1 MNIKENI
8 SHAVVTAIESVYGVT
23 IPVSDVV
30 LQDTKKEFK
39 GEFTVLTFP
48 FVKSVK
54 NAPEQI
60 AEQIGPHLLQHD
72 KNIVGY
78 NVLKGF
84 LNLEL
89 SQNALHEILGSIN
102 TDPDYWHFPPNGESV
117 MVEFASPNTNKPL
130 HLGHIRNILLGW
142 STNKILSANGY
153 HVIKTQVVNNRGIAI
168 CKSMLAWQLWGEEST
183 PESTGVK
190 GDHLVGNY
198 YVLFEQKFKEEYSV
212 WQESAEAQNLLID
225 KKPADVS
232 TDAFFKQYKNE
243 YFNKYSKLGAAAR
256 EMLIRWE
263 ESDPETIA
271 LWEKMNGWVYD
282 GFDVTYA
289 KLGVDFDKIYYES
302 DTYLLGKSIVDKG
315 LASNTFYRKDDGS
328 VWIDLENQGLDQK
341 LVLRSD
347 GTSVYITQDLGTADI
362 RFEEFGVKRMVYVV
376 ADEQNYHFQVLFAIS
391 KALNAPYADG
401 LHHLS
406 YGMVELPS
414 GRMKSREGTVVDA
427 DDLIDEVIQ
436 EARNMAEER
445 GEIGALEPAAR
456 DEILRK
462 IGMGALKYFMIKV
475 NPQKKMIFDPK
486 ESVDMQG
493 NTGPYIQNAYVR
505 IQSILRKSTVETN
518 STIDYSTHVIEEA
531 EKQILLLIL
540 QYREVLAQAAKDLDP
555 SAIAAFCYQLAK
567 AFHKFYHDCP
577 ILSAES
583 ESARLFR
590 IQLSKIVASGL
601 HEGMDL
607 LGIEMPD
614 RM

>member
-1 MNIKENI
+1 MNIKEKI
-8 SHAVVTAIESVYGVT
+8 SHSVVTAIEAIYGVSV
-23 IPVSDVV
+23 PQSEVV
-30 LQDTKKEFK
+30 IQETKKEFK
-39 GEFTVLTFP
+39 GEFTILTFP
-48 FVKSVK
+48 FVKAVK
-54 NAPEQI
+54 SAPEQI
-60 AEQIGPHLLQHD
+60 ADQIGTHLLQHD
-72 KNIVGY
+72 ENIVGY

-89 SQNALHEILGSIN
+89 SQNALHEILRSIN
-102 TDPDYWHFPPNGESV
+102 ADPDYWRFPSNGESV

-153 HVIKTQVVNNRGIAI
+153 NVIKTQVVNNRGIAI
-168 CKSMLAWQLWGEEST
+168 CKSMLAWQLWGEGST
-183 PESTGVK
+183 PESSAVK
-190 GDHLVGNY
+190 GDHFVGNY
-198 YVLFEQKFKEEYSV
+198 YVMFEQKFKEEYAA
-212 WQESAEAQNLLID
+212 WQESAEGKSILEQ

-232 TDAFFKQYKNE
+232 EEAFFKQFKNQ
-243 YFNKYSKLGAAAR
+243 YFNEFSRLGASAR
-256 EMLIRWE
+256 EMLLRWE
-263 ESDPETIA
+263 DSDPETIA
-271 LWEKMNGWVYD
+271 LWDKMNAWVYE
-282 GFDVTYA
+282 GFDITYG

-315 LASNTFYRKDDGS
+315 LASSTFYRKDDGS

-362 RFEEFGVKRMVYVV
+362 RYEEFGVKRMIYVV

-391 KALNAPYADG
+391 KALKAPYADG

-456 DEILRK
+456 EDILRK

-505 IQSILRKSTVETN
+505 IQSILRKSTEN
-518 STIDYSTHVIEEA
+518 EHSTIDFTSHVIEEA

-540 QYREVLAQAAKDLDP
+540 QYKEVLSQAAKEMDP
-555 SAIAAFCYQLAK
+555 SAIAAYCYQLAK

-583 ESARLFR
+583 EAARLFR
-590 IQLSKIVASGL
+590 IQLSKIVSSAL
-601 HEGMDL
+601 YEGMDL

>member
-1 MNIKENI
+1 MNIKEKI
-8 SHAVVTAIESVYGVT
+8 SHSVVSAIESIYGVT
-23 IPVSDVV
+23 MPQSEVV
-30 LQDTKKEFK
+30 IQETKKEFT

-54 NAPEQI
+54 SAPELI
-60 AEQIGPHLLQHD
+60 ADQIGTHLLQQD
-72 KNIVGY
+72 ENIVGY

-89 SQNALHEILGSIN
+89 SQNALHEILRSIN
-102 TDPDYWHFPPNGESV
+102 SDSDYWRFPSNGQSV

-153 HVIKTQVVNNRGIAI
+153 NVIKTQVVNNRGIAI
-168 CKSMLAWQLWGEEST
+168 CKSMLAWQLWGEGST
-183 PESTGVK
+183 PASTGIK
-190 GDHLVGNY
+190 GDHFVGDY
-198 YVLFEQKFKEEYSV
+198 YVLFEQKFKEEYAV
-212 WQESAEAQNLLID
+212 WQESPEANSILTN
-225 KKPADVS
+225 KKPTEVSDV
-232 TDAFFKQYKNE
+232 AFFKQYKNE
-243 YFNKYSKLGAAAR
+243 CFNNYSKLGASAR
-256 EMLIRWE
+256 EMLIHWE
-263 ESDPETIA
+263 DSDPVTIA
-271 LWEKMNGWVYD
+271 LWEKMNGWVYE
-282 GFDVTYA
+282 GFDITYA

-315 LASNTFYRKDDGS
+315 LASQTFYRKDDGS

-347 GTSVYITQDLGTADI
+347 GTSVYITQDLGTAEV

-391 KALNAPYADG
+391 KALKAPYADG
-401 LHHLS
+401 LFHLS

-427 DDLIDEVIQ
+427 DDLIDEVIR

-456 DEILRK
+456 EDILRK

-505 IQSILRKSTVETN
+505 IQSILRKSTDVNN
-518 STIDYSTHVIEEA
+518 STVDFTSHVIEEA

-540 QYREVLAQAAKDLDP
+540 QYKEVLAQAAKEMDP
-555 SAIAAFCYQLAK
+555 SAIAAYCYQLAK

-583 ESARLFR
+583 ESAILFR
-590 IQLSKIVASGL
+590 IQLSKIVSSAL
-601 HEGMDL
+601 YEGMDL

>member
-1 MNIKENI
+1 MNIKEKI
-8 SHAVVTAIESVYGVT
+8 SHAVVTAIESVYGVSV
-23 IPVSDVV
+23 PVSEVV

-60 AEQIGPHLLQHD
+60 ADQIGSHLLQHD
-72 KNIVGY
+72 ENIVGY

-89 SQNALHEILGSIN
+89 SQNALHEILRSIGSDTN
-102 TDPDYWHFPPNGESV
+102 YWRFPSNGQSV

-142 STNKILSANGY
+142 STNKILTANGY
-153 HVIKTQVVNNRGIAI
+153 NVIKTQVVNNRGIAI
-168 CKSMLAWQLWGEEST
+168 CKSMLAWQLWGEGST
-183 PESTGVK
+183 PEHSNVK
-190 GDHLVGNY
+190 GDHFVGNY
-198 YVLFEQKFKEEYSV
+198 YVLFEQKFKEEYAA
-212 WQESAEAQNLLID
+212 WQESSEAISLLND

-232 TDAFFKQYKNE
+232 ADAFFKQYKNE

-271 LWEKMNGWVYD
+271 LWEKMNGWVYE

-315 LASNTFYRKDDGS
+315 LASQTFYKKDDGS

-362 RFEEFGVKRMVYVV
+362 RYEEFGVKRMVYVV

-445 GEIGALEPAAR
+445 GEIGALDPADR

-505 IQSILRKSTVETN
+505 IQSILRKSTEGTS
-518 STIDYSTHVIEEA
+518 STIDSSTHVIEEA

-540 QYREVLAQAAKDLDP
+540 QYREVLAQAGKDMDP
-555 SAIAAFCYQLAK
+555 SAIAAYCYQLAK

-590 IQLSKIVASGL
+590 IQLSKIVALGL
-601 HEGMDL
+601 YEGMDL